1 MACFCLLFIAGHGRA
16 ADVVWTNT
24 AGGDWNTAGNWSP
37 NQVPGGNDSAWITN
51 NGSYTV
57 TSQIYPGINISNLV
71 VGGISGTQTFSMYW
85 TLTNNGLVTV
95 NSNGVMHDN
104 FGIYNGLES
113 YATLA
118 GLGGLTSAGLFT
130 WDGALNL
137 PSITNSGVA
146 SLAANQMNGCDFVNS
161 GALTLT
167 SYYYFNAGSILSN
180 TPSGTITLTI
190 LPNSDSS
197 WTPAFEGNGGT
208 IFNAGLMLISAPG
221 YSINANNTV
230 APWEPY
236 SKLPLINSGTLLVT
250 NSSNFSLEGGGTNL
264 GIIMIDSGSTLI
276 CSNNYQFGPGKI
288 TGGGTFVNEFAG
300 LNLSGTIACAIF
312 RDDQNQTTTVT
323 GALDATNSI
332 FDASTLFTNT
342 GSLQGSILVRFG
354 SLTCMGSGLL
364 QPYAVN
370 IQNIISGTNP
380 IIATGP
386 LTWTNSLGGI
396 YDSVSVNGGIVNDSS
411 SVSIGGGGQL
421 INTGPL
427 NWVLNSGPRTGS
439 GAIISNAPS
448 GVITAIFN
456 GNSFDNYVYG
466 GGMSFYNAGTMNLS
480 GTNQTGF
487 FTCPFYNSGAVNVS
501 SGTLDL
507 SGGGTNNGGLN
518 LGSVGTLNVTA
529 NYSFASGSMI
539 SGTSTNVF
547 SGGTVNFLGNA
558 SISSGLTWL
567 LTGSIINLSGSG
579 TISPANLVWTSGN
592 LQGTQPLTVSG
603 PLTWNGTS
611 SGSLNDTLT
620 VNGGIVNVP
629 AGFSIGAGGQLINTG
644 QLNWTPNSGPRT
656 GTGSVISNTPA
667 GIINAV
673 FNGNSLDNYVYG
685 GSAAFDNAG
694 TLNLSGSSQ
703 TGYFSGPFYNSGSVN
718 INSGMLDL
726 SGGGN
731 NNGGLNL
738 GSVGTLN
745 VTANY
750 SFASGSMI
758 SGTSTNI
765 FSGGTVSFLGN
776 ASISSGLTWMLTG
789 SIINLSGSGTISPAN
804 LVWTSGNL
812 QGTQPLTVS
821 GPLTWNGTS
830 SGSLNDILTVNGGI
844 VNVPAGFSIGAGG
857 QLINTGQLNW
867 TPNSGPR
874 TGNGSVIS
882 NTPAGI
888 INAVFNGNSL
898 DNYVYGGSAAFDN
911 AGTIN
916 LSGSGQTGYFSGP
929 FYNSGTI
936 NINSGTL
943 LANDGMALNTG
954 KLNFTISTTTNYGTL
969 NVSGGL
975 PLSACRLG
983 VSLNGYVPNTGDNFN
998 LITYG
1003 SESGHF
1009 AGITLP
1015 NAGVWKTTYAPT
1027 AFNVAVLSPSSLA
1040 IVQIGTDVVISW
1052 PSNLSLYET
1061 TNLTVPG
1068 DWILSTN
1075 TATTANGVSSFTL
1088 VSPVGNKFFQIR

>member
-558 SISSGLTWL
+558 SISSGLTWM

-656 GTGSVISNTPA
+656 GNGSVISNTPA

-694 TLNLSGSSQ
+694 TLNLSGSS
-703 TGYFSGPFYNSGSVN
+703 
-718 INSGMLDL
+718 
-726 SGGGN
+726 
-731 NNGGLNL
+731 
-738 GSVGTLN
+738 
-745 VTANY
+745 
-750 SFASGSMI
+750 
-758 SGTSTNI
+758 
-765 FSGGTVSFLGN
+765 
-776 ASISSGLTWMLTG
+776 
-789 SIINLSGSGTISPAN
+789 
-804 LVWTSGNL
+804 
-812 QGTQPLTVS
+812 
-821 GPLTWNGTS
+821 
-830 SGSLNDILTVNGGI
+830 
-844 VNVPAGFSIGAGG
+844 
-857 QLINTGQLNW
+857 
-867 TPNSGPR
+867 
-874 TGNGSVIS
+874 
-882 NTPAGI
+882 
-888 INAVFNGNSL
+888 
-898 DNYVYGGSAAFDN
+898 
-911 AGTIN
+911 
-916 LSGSGQTGYFSGP
+916 QTGYFSGP

>member
-487 FTCPFYNSGAVNVS
+487 FTCPFYNSGTVNVS
-501 SGTLDL
+501 SGT
-507 SGGGTNNGGLN
+507 
-518 LGSVGTLNVTA
+518 
-529 NYSFASGSMI
+529 
-539 SGTSTNVF
+539 
-547 SGGTVNFLGNA
+547 
-558 SISSGLTWL
+558 
-567 LTGSIINLSGSG
+567 
-579 TISPANLVWTSGN
+579 
-592 LQGTQPLTVSG
+592 
-603 PLTWNGTS
+603 
-611 SGSLNDTLT
+611 
-620 VNGGIVNVP
+620 
-629 AGFSIGAGGQLINTG
+629 
-644 QLNWTPNSGPRT
+644 
-656 GTGSVISNTPA
+656 
-667 GIINAV
+667 
-673 FNGNSLDNYVYG
+673 
-685 GSAAFDNAG
+685 
-694 TLNLSGSSQ
+694 
-703 TGYFSGPFYNSGSVN
+703 
-718 INSGMLDL
+718 LDL

>member
-1 MACFCLLFIAGHGRA
+1 M
-16 ADVVWTNT
+16 
-24 AGGDWNTAGNWSP
+24 
-37 NQVPGGNDSAWITN
+37 
-51 NGSYTV
+51 
-57 TSQIYPGINISNLV
+57 
-71 VGGISGTQTFSMYW
+71 
-85 TLTNNGLVTV
+85 
-95 NSNGVMHDN
+95 
-104 FGIYNGLES
+104 
-113 YATLA
+113 
-118 GLGGLTSAGLFT
+118 
-130 WDGALNL
+130 
-137 PSITNSGVA
+137 
-146 SLAANQMNGCDFVNS
+146 
-161 GALTLT
+161 
-167 SYYYFNAGSILSN
+167 
-180 TPSGTITLTI
+180 
-190 LPNSDSS
+190 
-197 WTPAFEGNGGT
+197 
-208 IFNAGLMLISAPG
+208 
-221 YSINANNTV
+221 
-230 APWEPY
+230 
-236 SKLPLINSGTLLVT
+236 
-250 NSSNFSLEGGGTNL
+250 
-264 GIIMIDSGSTLI
+264 
-276 CSNNYQFGPGKI
+276 
-288 TGGGTFVNEFAG
+288 
-300 LNLSGTIACAIF
+300 
-312 RDDQNQTTTVT
+312 
-323 GALDATNSI
+323 
-332 FDASTLFTNT
+332 
-342 GSLQGSILVRFG
+342 
-354 SLTCMGSGLL
+354 
-364 QPYAVN
+364 
-370 IQNIISGTNP
+370 
-380 IIATGP
+380 
-386 LTWTNSLGGI
+386 
-396 YDSVSVNGGIVNDSS
+396 
-411 SVSIGGGGQL
+411 
-421 INTGPL
+421 
-427 NWVLNSGPRTGS
+427 
-439 GAIISNAPS
+439 
-448 GVITAIFN
+448 
-456 GNSFDNYVYG
+456 
-466 GGMSFYNAGTMNLS
+466 
-480 GTNQTGF
+480 
-487 FTCPFYNSGAVNVS
+487 
-501 SGTLDL
+501 
-507 SGGGTNNGGLN
+507 
-518 LGSVGTLNVTA
+518 
-529 NYSFASGSMI
+529 
-539 SGTSTNVF
+539 
-547 SGGTVNFLGNA
+547 
-558 SISSGLTWL
+558 
-567 LTGSIINLSGSG
+567 
-579 TISPANLVWTSGN
+579 
-592 LQGTQPLTVSG
+592 
-603 PLTWNGTS
+603 
-611 SGSLNDTLT
+611 T

-694 TLNLSGSSQ
+694 TLNLSGSGQ

-718 INSGMLDL
+718 INSGTLSINDGGSNSSTISVVSGAAL
-726 SGGGN
+726 NFGGGTFTGTPTELLTGAGSLTDSGGGTFTL
-731 NNGGLNL
+731 GGSINL
-738 GSVGTLN
+738 AGPWN
-745 VTANY
+745 
-750 SFASGSMI
+750 
-758 SGTSTNI
+758 
-765 FSGGTVSFLGN
+765 FSGGTLNLTGSTTASGQTLTLSQNYPIVNFTGPGPWSMGSIFLTNGTLAGTVPIT
-776 ASISSGLTWMLTG
+776 ASGPLNWFGAGTIENSLTVPGGAINVTSSG
-789 SIINLSGSGTISPAN
+789 SIIN
-804 LVWTSGNL
+804 
-812 QGTQPLTVS
+812 
-821 GPLTWNGTS
+821 
-830 SGSLNDILTVNGGI
+830 
-844 VNVPAGFSIGAGG
+844 GG